1 MYVCVCVYSLFHTNL
16 QTDTHFTSL
25 TSPGLLLIDWQVWAV
40 TMGTRMEVAQLE
52 SRMNAEDYRK
62 LQNLFLV
69 SLWFQ
74 VSLLTA
80 LYYSTFISHL
90 KNRVKLFLS
99 NFDSIEPYL

>member
-1 MYVCVCVYSLFHTNL
+1 
-16 QTDTHFTSL
+16 
-25 TSPGLLLIDWQVWAV
+25 
-40 TMGTRMEVAQLE
+40 MGTRMEVAQLE

-90 KNRVKLFLS
+90 KNRVKLFIS
-99 NFDSIEPYL
+99 NFDSIEPYLLDLIRSAIQTRESSGIY